1 MTTIE
6 RYAAKSAIG
15 LAREVYDDIERTYGI
30 KEPQLIYQLMG
41 HTPEFLAASWR
52 RSRHLYGTAP
62 DDTDVSLSRFS
73 LKDKHLVTLGV
84 SATNNCEYC
93 VRIHTLRLRQLGMTE
108 EEQVELLSVVAAMNG
123 FNKLAEGVRAGE
135 RPTLPPAEEDGEAG
149 AILANVRESSSE
161 DGKPDELYPL
171 LAHRPDL
178 LRSLWNMAR
187 QCFIEEGA
195 LGLRTKHMVAF
206 AVAATNST
214 DYHIRHHL
222 ERLRELDYSEDDLVE
237 LLLIVDLAC
246 GYNRYVQGLQIKPET
261 INTFGP
267 RKPEPTPSS

>member
-6 RYAAKSAIG
+6 PYSAAFASG
-15 LAREVYDDIERTYGI
+15 LAREVYTDIERTYGV

-73 LKDKHLVTLGV
+73 LKEKHLMTLGV

-93 VRIHTLRLRQLGMTE
+93 VRIHTVRLRQLGMTE
-108 EEQVELLSVVAAMNG
+108 QEHIELLSVVAAMSG

-135 RPTLPPAEEDGEAG
+135 RPTLPPADEGGEAG
-149 AILANVRESSSE
+149 PLLAEVRQGSGGRE
-161 DGKPDELYPL
+161 PDEFYLL

-178 LRSLWNMAR
+178 LKVLWNMAKE
-187 QCFIEEGA
+187 CFIEEGA
-195 LGLRTKHMVAF
+195 LGLRTKHLVAL
-206 AVAATNST
+206 AVAATNGA
-214 DYHIRHHL
+214 DYHIRRHL
-222 ERLRELDYSEDDLVE
+222 ERLRELGYSAEDLVE
-237 LLLIVDLAC
+237 LLLVVDLAC
-246 GYNRYVQGLQIKPET
+246 GYNRYVQGLQIQPET
-261 INTFGP
+261 VNTFGP
-267 RKPEPTPSS
+267 RKPKPVASA